1 MLSKVGL
8 SMSGK
13 GRGSEAAGSGGIDPA
28 PAGGALE
35 PGMRTGKRSVKMP
48 PDGVARS
55 TRRPIFFR
63 ASVSVSCVAPDVFA
77 FVALFFSFL
86 LEEAFEFAMWE
97 CRTRPLRFLGIDVL

>member
-13 GRGSEAAGSGGIDPA
+13 GRGSEALGSGGIDPA
-28 PAGGALE
+28 PAGGVLE
-35 PGMRTGKRSVKMP
+35 PGMHTGKCSVKMP
-48 PDGVARS
+48 PDGVAHS
-55 TRRPIFFR
+55 TWHPRFFR
-63 ASVSVSCVAPDVFA
+63 ASIFVSCVALDVFA

-97 CRTRPLRFLGIDVL
+97 CQTRPLRILGIDVL

>member
-13 GRGSEAAGSGGIDPA
+13 GRGSEVLGSGGIDPA
-28 PAGGALE
+28 PAGGVLE
-35 PGMRTGKRSVKMP
+35 PGMCTGKCLVKMP
-48 PDGVARS
+48 PDGVVRS
-55 TRRPIFFR
+55 TWHPRFFR
-63 ASVSVSCVAPDVFA
+63 ASVSVSCMAPDVFA

-97 CRTRPLRFLGIDVL
+97 CRMRPLRFLGIDVL